1 MTTDWSKAKR
11 GPVIPPDPRK
21 VRITIRLDRDIV
33 DHFKQK
39 VLDAGGGSYQNLMNE
54 ALRQH
59 MARED
64 GALEDMLRR
73 VIREELAGGEV
84 TE

>member
-1 MTTDWSKAKR
+1 MTIDWSKGKR
-11 GPVIPPDPRK
+11 GPIFPPDPNK
-21 VRITIRLDRDIV
+21 VRITIRLDRDII
-33 DHFKQK
+33 DHFKQQ

-59 MARED
+59 ITLEN

-73 VIREELAGGEV
+73 VIREELS
-84 TE
+84 